1 MVRSGGGNV
10 YWKYSSLKEGM
21 AIATRI
27 STGITVHS
35 TSIVVLCVVR
45 DGVGFRLSLKRHMT

>member
-1 MVRSGGGNV
+1 
-10 YWKYSSLKEGM
+10 M

-27 STGITVHS
+27 STGSTVHS

-45 DGVGFRLSLKRHMT
+45 EGVGLRFSLKRHITYTISMMTNAVMAKMIAFT